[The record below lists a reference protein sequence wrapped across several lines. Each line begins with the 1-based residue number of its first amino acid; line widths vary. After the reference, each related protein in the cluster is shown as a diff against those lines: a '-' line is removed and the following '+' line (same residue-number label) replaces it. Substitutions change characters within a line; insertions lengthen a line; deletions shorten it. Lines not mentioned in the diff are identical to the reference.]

1 MEDCGGWVGILFA
14 LPRGMSAVNLVP
26 KKILVSTDF
35 SEASDYAVKYAV
47 GLAKQLGASLVLLH
61 AYEIPLLTLPGSAAA
76 LAPEIVQKIVT
87 ASEDALRER
96 AAGLRDS
103 GVPIETMLKTGD
115 ARQTIVAVASFIHAD
130 LIVMGTHGRTGLS
143 RVLIGSVAENV
154 VRTATVPVLTVKPP
168 A

>member
-1 MEDCGGWVGILFA
+1 M
-14 LPRGMSAVNLVP
+14 
-26 KKILVSTDF
+26 
-35 SEASDYAVKYAV
+35 
-47 GLAKQLGASLVLLH
+47 
-61 AYEIPLLTLPGSAAA
+61 
-76 LAPEIVQKIVT
+76 QKIVT
-87 ASEDALRER
+87 ASEDALLER